1 MKWTILRRV
10 FGGLGVALLISYA
23 AGVGL
28 TGSVT
33 LESSAQAQSKD
44 IVPGSGSVRG
54 TFNPADMWGAVNKG
68 GIRGT
73 VSIPDK
79 QAGQLIQRNGD
90 QWRNVRVK
98 YNSAFG
104 GFLLLAVFIAIAMF
118 FALRGRIEIDAGPS
132 GKTIE
137 RFNALERFTHWLTAS
152 SFIVLGVTGLNI
164 VYGKVVLMPII
175 GKSAFAT
182 LTLMGKL
189 AHNYIS
195 FAFMLGITLMLII
208 WIKDNFPNRHDF
220 NWLIKGGGLF
230 AKGVHPPAK
239 KFNAGQKFI
248 FWAVVLGGASISLTG
263 VALMWPFQ
271 IELFSGTFA
280 FLNIF
285 GAGLETNLS
294 PMQEVQLSQLWHN
307 IMAMLVIAII
317 IAHIYIGSLG
327 MVGAFD
333 AVSTGQV
340 DENWAKEHHSLWVEE
355 VKGRDAPAE

>member
-28 TGSVT
+28 TGSVI
-33 LESSAQAQSKD
+33 LDVSATQAQSGGN
-44 IVPGSGSVRG
+44 VPGKVRG
-54 TFNPADMWGAVNKG
+54 TFNPTDMWSAVNKG

-90 QWRNVRVK
+90 QWRSNRTK
-98 YNSAFG
+98 YIYTFG
-104 GFLLLAVFIAIAMF
+104 GYLLLGVFISLAIF
-118 FALRGRIEIDAGPS
+118 FALRGRIQIDAGPS

-152 SFIVLGVTGLNI
+152 SFLVLGLTGLNLL
-164 VYGKVVLMPII
+164 YGKTVLLPII
-175 GKSAFAT
+175 GKSAFAN
-182 LTLMGKL
+182 LAMLGKL
-189 AHNYIS
+189 THNYIS
-195 FAFMLGITLMLII
+195 FAFMLGITLMLVL
-208 WIKDNFPNRHDF
+208 WIKDNLPDRHDL
-220 NWLIKGGGLF
+220 NWLAKGGGLF
-230 AKGVHPPAK
+230 VKGVHPPAK

-248 FWAVVLGGASISLTG
+248 FWVVVLGGGSISLTG
-263 VALMWPFQ
+263 ITLLWPFQ
-271 IELFSGTFA
+271 FELFSSTFA

-285 GAGLETNLS
+285 GAGLDTNLS
-294 PMQEVQLSQLWHN
+294 PLQEVQLSQMWHN
-307 IMAMLVIAII
+307 VMAMLVLALM

-327 MVGAFD
+327 MAGAFD
-333 AVSTGQV
+333 AVGTGQV

-355 VKGRDAPAE
+355 TKARDAPAE

>member
-28 TGSVT
+28 TGSVI
-33 LESSAQAQSKD
+33 LDVSATQAQSGGN
-44 IVPGSGSVRG
+44 VPGKVRG
-54 TFNPADMWGAVNKG
+54 TFNPTDMWSAVNKG

-90 QWRNVRVK
+90 QWRSNRTK
-98 YNSAFG
+98 YIYTFG
-104 GFLLLAVFIAIAMF
+104 GYLLLGVFISLAIF
-118 FALRGRIEIDAGPS
+118 FALRGRIQIDAGPS

-152 SFIVLGVTGLNI
+152 SFLVLGLTGLNLL
-164 VYGKVVLMPII
+164 YGKTVLLPII
-175 GKSAFAT
+175 GKSAFANLAMLGK
-182 LTLMGKL
+182 LTL
-189 AHNYIS
+189 NYIS
-195 FAFMLGITLMLII
+195 FAFMLGITLMLVL
-208 WIKDNFPNRHDF
+208 WIKDNLPDRHDL
-220 NWLIKGGGLF
+220 NWLAKGGGLF
-230 AKGVHPPAK
+230 VKGVHPPAK

-248 FWAVVLGGASISLTG
+248 FWVVVLGGGSISLTG
-263 VALMWPFQ
+263 ITLLWPFQ
-271 IELFSGTFA
+271 FELFSSTFA

-285 GAGLETNLS
+285 GAGLDTNLS
-294 PMQEVQLSQLWHN
+294 PLQEVQLSQMWHN
-307 IMAMLVIAII
+307 VMAMLVLALM

-327 MVGAFD
+327 MAGAFD
-333 AVSTGQV
+333 AVGTGQV

-355 VKGRDAPAE
+355 TKARDAPAE

>member
-1 MKWTILRRV
+1 MKCMKLRKV
-10 FGGLGVALLISYA
+10 IWGLGVALLVSYA

-28 TGSVT
+28 TGSSS
-33 LESSAQAQSKD
+33 LENSALAQSND
-44 IVPGSGSVRG
+44 IVPGAGKIRG

-90 QWRNVRVK
+90 EWRMMRVGFI
-98 YNSAFG
+98 NSFG
-104 GFLLLAVFIAIAMF
+104 GWLLLGVFVALGIF
-118 FALRGRIEIDAGPS
+118 FALRGRIQIDAGPS

-152 SFIVLGVTGLNI
+152 SFIILGITGLNI
-164 VYGKVVLMPII
+164 LYGKAVLMPLL
-175 GKSAFAT
+175 GKSAFAN
-182 LTLMGKL
+182 LTYAGKL

-195 FAFMLGITLMLII
+195 FAFILGITLMLVMWVRENI
-208 WIKDNFPNRHDF
+208 PNRHDLV
-220 NWLIKGGGLF
+220 WIAKGGGLF

-239 KFNAGQKFI
+239 KFNAGQKLI
-248 FWAVVLGGASISLTG
+248 FWTVILGGASISLTG
-263 VALMWPFQ
+263 IALMWPFQ
-271 IELFSGTFA
+271 VELFAGSFA
-280 FLNIF
+280 FLNNF
-285 GAGLETNLS
+285 GLSLPTDLS
-294 PMQEVQLSQLWHN
+294 PLQETQLAQMWHN
-307 IMAMLVIAII
+307 IVSMVVIAII

-355 VKGRDAPAE
+355 VKNKNAPAE